1 MSEDSKKKKAS
12 AEKAE
17 KTEKVKK
24 AEKAEKTEK
33 KDKTKA
39 AQDKPVA
46 KKTTKKSAKSDD
58 SANGVLTYKGKPL
71 VRCGNV
77 ICYGKPE
84 DKYVAVFRL
93 EDNKPLGDIQ
103 VAQKVIVELKTN
115 EGKSSALIRQ
125 AEREGLYKALDVGM
139 YWLEQALENG

>member
-1 MSEDSKKKKAS
+1 MSEDSKKKKTSS

-17 KTEKVKK
+17 K
-24 AEKAEKTEK
+24 AEK
-33 KDKTKA
+33 KDKTKV
-39 AQDKPVA
+39 AQDRSAA

-58 SANGVLTYKGKPL
+58 AANGVLTYKGKPL

-77 ICYGKPE
+77 IYYGKPE

-115 EGKSSALIRQ
+115 EGKSSVLIRQ

>member
-1 MSEDSKKKKAS
+1 M
-12 AEKAE
+12 AES
-17 KTEKVKK
+17 TF
-24 AEKAEKTEK
+24 
-33 KDKTKA
+33 
-39 AQDKPVA
+39 
-46 KKTTKKSAKSDD
+46 
-58 SANGVLTYKGKPL
+58 LTYKGKPL

-77 ICYGKPE
+77 IYYGKPE

>member
-1 MSEDSKKKKAS
+1 MPENAKKKSAS
-12 AEKAE
+12 SA
-17 KTEKVKK
+17 
-24 AEKAEKTEK
+24 EK
-33 KDKTKA
+33 KDKEKTT
-39 AQDKPVA
+39 AQEKPTA
-46 KKTTKKSAKSDD
+46 KKASKKGAKSGG
-58 SANGVLTYKGKPL
+58 SANGILTYKGKPL

-77 ICYGKPE
+77 IYYGKPE

-93 EDNKPLGDIQ
+93 EDNKSLGDIQ

-115 EGKSSALIRQ
+115 EGKKSSLIRQ

>member
-1 MSEDSKKKKAS
+1 MPENSKKKNVSSDEKNDKQKAT
-12 AEKAE
+12 
-17 KTEKVKK
+17 TEKS
-24 AEKAEKTEK
+24 A
-33 KDKTKA
+33 
-39 AQDKPVA
+39 P
-46 KKTTKKSAKSDD
+46 KKTSKKSAKSKDVTG
-58 SANGVLTYKGKPL
+58 GVLTYKGKPL

-77 ICYGKPE
+77 IYYGKPE